1 MRHQK
6 AGRTFGR
13 RADHRHAM
21 MSNLVASLILAER
34 IRTTDPKA
42 KELRRLVE
50 RTITWGT
57 SLGDLLTRDEEKLS
71 VDERARVVHHMRM
84 ARRVCKQPE
93 ALAKLFRD
101 VAPRFLGRPG
111 GYTRILKIGQRP
123 GDAAPVSLIELIGAE
138 IKAAAAEEKPGKG
151 KGVKAKADKA
161 EAAEEKPGK
170 GKGGKVKA
178 AAAEEKPAKAKGS
191 KAKAPKAE
199 KASEKPAK
207 ASKKKE
213 K

>member
-34 IRTTDPKA
+34 IRTTDAKA

-57 SLGDLLTRDEEKLS
+57 SLGDLLTRAEDKMS
-71 VDERARVVHHMRM
+71 VDERALVVHHMRM
-84 ARRVCKQPE
+84 ARRVCKHPE

-111 GYTRILKIGQRP
+111 GYTRILKLGHRP

-138 IKAAAAEEKPGKG
+138 IKTSAPEEKPGKG
-151 KGVKAKADKA
+151 KGKGK
-161 EAAEEKPGK
+161 AAE
-170 GKGGKVKA
+170 
-178 AAAEEKPAKAKGS
+178 AEEKPAKGK
-191 KAKAPKAE
+191 KAKAEGGE
-199 KASEKPAK
+199 KKPRAK
-207 ASKKKE
+207 KKKE
-213 K
+213 EE

>member
-6 AGRTFGR
+6 SGRTFGR

-21 MSNLVASLILAER
+21 MSNLVASLILHER

-57 SLGDLLTRDEEKLS
+57 SLGDLLTRDEDKLS
-71 VDERARVVHHMRM
+71 ADERAKIVHHMRM

-123 GDAAPVSLIELIGAE
+123 GDAAPVSLIELIGSEFKSAPV
-138 IKAAAAEEKPGKG
+138 EEKGGKG
-151 KGVKAKADKA
+151 KG
-161 EAAEEKPGK
+161 K
-170 GKGGKVKA
+170 GKGE
-178 AAAEEKPAKAKGS
+178 AAEEKPAKKGGKAKGKAEAEEKPAKKGV

-199 KASEKPAK
+199 KAEKPAK
-207 ASKKKE
+207 KSKKKDE
-213 K
+213 

>member
-34 IRTTDPKA
+34 IRTTDAKA
-42 KELRRLVE
+42 KELRRLAE

-57 SLGDLLTRDEEKLS
+57 SLGDLLTRAEDKLS
-71 VDERARVVHHMRM
+71 ADERALVVHHMRM
-84 ARRVCKQPE
+84 ARRVCKHPE

-111 GYTRILKIGQRP
+111 GYTRVLKLGQRP
-123 GDAAPVSLIELIGAE
+123 GDAAPVSLVELIGAE
-138 IKAAAAEEKPGKG
+138 IKSAPEPAKGKGKGKAEAEEKPAKG
-151 KGVKAKADKA
+151 KA
-161 EAAEEKPGK
+161 
-170 GKGGKVKA
+170 KA
-178 AAAEEKPAKAKGS
+178 AAAEEKPAKG
-191 KAKAPKAE
+191 KAKAKAE
-199 KASEKPAK
+199 GAEKKPRAKKA
-207 ASKKKE
+207 KKTE
-213 K
+213 EE

>member
-34 IRTTDPKA
+34 IRTTDAKA

-57 SLGDLLTRDEEKLS
+57 SLGDLLTRAQDKMS
-71 VDERARVVHHMRM
+71 ADERALVVHHMRM

-111 GYTRILKIGQRP
+111 GYTRILKLGQRP

-138 IKAAAAEEKPGKG
+138 LKHATEEKPAKGKG
-151 KGVKAKADKA
+151 K
-161 EAAEEKPGK
+161 AAEPRDEGGEKPAK
-170 GKGGKVKA
+170 GKKAKA
-178 AAAEEKPAKAKGS
+178 AAAEEKPAKGK
-191 KAKAPKAE
+191 KAKADKGE
-199 KASEKPAK
+199 KAEKPAK
-207 ASKKKE
+207 KKGSKKDE
-213 K
+213 

>member
-34 IRTTDPKA
+34 IRTTDAKA

-57 SLGDLLTRDEEKLS
+57 SLGDLLTRDQDKMS
-71 VDERARVVHHMRM
+71 ADERALVVHHMRM
-84 ARRVCKQPE
+84 ARRVCKHPE

-101 VAPRFLGRPG
+101 IAPRFLGRPG
-111 GYTRILKIGQRP
+111 GYCRILKLGQRA
-123 GDAAPVSLIELIGAE
+123 GDAAPISLIELIGAE
-138 IKAAAAEEKPGKG
+138 IKQAPTEKPAKGKG
-151 KGVKAKADKA
+151 K
-161 EAAEEKPGK
+161 AAE
-170 GKGGKVKA
+170 
-178 AAAEEKPAKAKGS
+178 AEEKPAKGKGKG
-191 KAKAPKAE
+191 KAAE
-199 KASEKPAK
+199 AEEKPAK
-207 ASKKKE
+207 GKGKGKAKAEKPEKAEKPAKKKKKDE
-213 K
+213 

>member
-6 AGRTFGR
+6 SGRTFGR

-34 IRTTDPKA
+34 IRTTDAKA

-57 SLGDLLTRDEEKLS
+57 SLGDLLTRAEEKLS

-111 GYTRILKIGQRP
+111 GYTRVLKIGQRP
-123 GDAAPVSLIELIGAE
+123 GDAAPVSLIELIGSE
-138 IKAAAAEEKPGKG
+138 IKPAAAPEEKGKGKGKGGKAKAAAPEEKGAKG
-151 KGVKAKADKA
+151 KGVKAKADK
-161 EAAEEKPGK
+161 P
-170 GKGGKVKA
+170 
-178 AAAEEKPAKAKGS
+178 EKPAK
-191 KAKAPKAE
+191 
-199 KASEKPAK
+199 
-207 ASKKKE
+207 SKKKE

>member
-34 IRTTDPKA
+34 LRTTDAKA
-42 KELRRLVE
+42 KELRRLAE

-57 SLGDLLTRDEEKLS
+57 SLGDLLTRGEDKLS
-71 VDERARVVHHMRM
+71 TDERARVVHHMRM
-84 ARRVCKQPE
+84 ARRVCKHPE

-138 IKAAAAEEKPGKG
+138 IKQAAPEPEKGKG
-151 KGVKAKADKA
+151 KGKGKA
-161 EAAEEKPGK
+161 E
-170 GKGGKVKA
+170 
-178 AAAEEKPAKAKGS
+178 AEEKPAKGK
-191 KAKAPKAE
+191 KAKAAE
-199 KASEKPAK
+199 AEEKPAK
-207 ASKKKE
+207 GKKVKAEGGEKPARAKKTKKKE
-213 K
+213 EE

>member
-34 IRTTDPKA
+34 IRTTDAKA

-57 SLGDLLTRDEEKLS
+57 SLGDLLTRAEDKMS
-71 VDERARVVHHMRM
+71 VDERAQVVHHMRM
-84 ARRVCKQPE
+84 ARRVCKHPE

-111 GYTRILKIGQRP
+111 GYTRVLKIGQRP

-138 IKAAAAEEKPGKG
+138 FKSAPAEKPAKGKG
-151 KGVKAKADKA
+151 KPA
-161 EAAEEKPGK
+161 E
-170 GKGGKVKA
+170 
-178 AAAEEKPAKAKGS
+178 AEEKPAKKGGKAKAEKAEEKPAKKGG
-191 KAKAPKAE
+191 KAKAPRDE
-199 KASEKPAK
+199 KAAEKPAK
-207 ASKKKE
+207 KKKE

>member
-6 AGRTFGR
+6 SGRTFGR

-21 MSNLVASLILAER
+21 MSNLVASLLLAER
-34 IRTTDPKA
+34 IRTTDAKA

-57 SLGDLLTRDEEKLS
+57 SLGDLLTRAEDKLS

-123 GDAAPVSLIELIGAE
+123 GDAAPVSLIELIGSE
-138 IKAAAAEEKPGKG
+138 IKPAAAPEEKGKGKGKGGKAKAAAPEEKGAKG
-151 KGVKAKADKA
+151 KGVKAKADK
-161 EAAEEKPGK
+161 P
-170 GKGGKVKA
+170 
-178 AAAEEKPAKAKGS
+178 EKPAK
-191 KAKAPKAE
+191 
-199 KASEKPAK
+199 
-207 ASKKKE
+207 SKKKE
-213 K
+213 Q